1 MALPTPNS
9 AQLLALR
16 SVLRPI
22 AAAAAAARAAS
33 TAKAPY
39 ATSTPAST
47 LMKDSLPMPASRVSA
62 ARSRPVSIGSA
73 ALMGPPQTR
82 SGRWLQRRHG
92 NAATARLGTIPS
104 AGVSDQLRAPVVA
117 HIGVALV
124 DLDVLLADLLANL
137 TLLGHGVGVQAHP
150 LPGHDLLVNHG
161 PLLVQDDLVLGL
173 GELGAAGG
181 RVQVGVGDRL
191 TLQPDL
197 LPPHRHGLGDLL
209 CGHVL
214 AQPHPPALAGLGAD
228 PQLLLR
234 PGHRLIDASAGR
246 VVARLAPAGTRAGG
260 PVDHLGPWLGLR
272 RPARLGGAVVQAVVA
287 PQLLL
292 FSLGQVLVGLDAW
305 GVLDQLLVIGHLDVV
320 VALAGLCDWHEGGLG
335 AEQASLDQCPLRLPG
350 LVVGVDALDAADTV
364 AVAVDHGAALPAT
377 DGVDVGHEHAPS
389 LLRSLRER
397 QGMSMPGPD
406 RPPLLRRRSRLAIYR
421 PGKPSQT
428 QSGAR
433 CPGRPAESSTHPV
446 ANA

>member
-62 ARSRPVSIGSA
+62 ARSRPVSIGSE

-82 SGRWLQRRHG
+82 SGRWLQRGHG

-137 TLLGHGVGVQAHP
+137 TLLGHGVGVQAH
-150 LPGHDLLVNHG
+150 
-161 PLLVQDDLVLGL
+161 
-173 GELGAAGG
+173 
-181 RVQVGVGDRL
+181 RL
-191 TLQPDL
+191 
-197 LPPHRHGLGDLL
+197 GLGDLL

-260 PVDHLGPWLGLR
+260 PVDHLGAWLGLR